1 MQDFRQLQVWQ
12 KSHQLVLQVYGITQA
27 FPASEGYGLSQQMR
41 RASVSVP
48 SNIAE
53 GSGRGSDK
61 EFAHFAQ
68 IAVGSIS
75 ELEYQLLLAKD
86 LGYLN
91 ASRYQEL
98 SLQITEVKRML
109 IGLRKKLKANSY
121 SL

>member
-12 KSHQLVLQVYGITQA
+12 KSHQLVLQVYGIIQA

-68 IAVGSIS
+68 IAIGSIS

-109 IGLRKKLKANSY
+109 IGLRKKLKANS
-121 SL
+121 